1 MNPIETKTHI
11 SLSIIYTITHHPS
24 VSRKSVIHGAQN
36 VEIKGKT
43 IIEEGAHI
51 RGDFQTVRIGR
62 YCHIGQN
69 TIIRPPS
76 DRASLNPNEDQIKF
90 SPSIIGSHTRIGNDC
105 VIESSWIGSS
115 VYIGDGCV
123 ISKRVTIKD
132 CCYVEAGTIIAPDT
146 VIPPF
151 TRVRGCPGRIVE
163 EGLMP
168 ESIATIFVEECV
180 DNFSKFMKA
189 LEN

>member
-1 MNPIETKTHI
+1 MDGGRKQHNSHFMNHTF
-11 SLSIIYTITHHPS
+11 ITHTS
-24 VSRKSVIHGAQN
+24 VSRKAVIHGAQN

-43 IIEEGAHI
+43 IIEDGAYI

-62 YCHIGQN
+62 YCRIGQN

-76 DRASLNPNEDQIKF
+76 SRASLNPTEDQIQF
-90 SPSIIGSHTRIGNDC
+90 SPSIIGSHTRIGKDC

-115 VYIGDGCV
+115 VYIGDGCI

-132 CCYVEAGTIIAPDT
+132 CCYIEAGTIIAPDT

-151 TRVRGCPGRIVE
+151 SRVRGCPGKIVE

-168 ESIATIFVEECV
+168 ESIATIFVEECM
-180 DNFSKFMKA
+180 DSFSKFVKA
-189 LEN
+189 IEN